1 MTTSI
6 DWKPSERKLAGFSE
20 AWLFFVGMIGA
31 PWWAWRGF
39 WGVAAVFWVLAV
51 LVRGVGLWRPSYLKP
66 LFVGMTLVSW
76 PIGVVVSWTA
86 MALFY
91 FGVITPVAIVFRLIG
106 RDALKRKF
114 DRDATTYWEAYRA
127 DHGGS
132 ERYLKQF

>member
-1 MTTSI
+1 MTTSM

-20 AWLFFVGMIGA
+20 AWLFFLGMIGA
-31 PWWAWRGF
+31 PWWAWRGY
-39 WGVAAVFWVLAV
+39 WVVAAVFWVLAV

-76 PIGVVVSWTA
+76 PIGVVVSWSA

-114 DRDATTYWEAYRA
+114 DRDATTYWEACRV
-127 DHGGS
+127 DRGGT